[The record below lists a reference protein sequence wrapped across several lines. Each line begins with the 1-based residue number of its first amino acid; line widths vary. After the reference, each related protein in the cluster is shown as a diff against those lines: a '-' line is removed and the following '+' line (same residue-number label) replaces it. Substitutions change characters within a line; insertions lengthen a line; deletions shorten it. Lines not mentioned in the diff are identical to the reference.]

1 VRRRAAVARW
11 RIDRG
16 TGFPEDIL
24 RWNIKHASL
33 QERWLAAQ
41 QLWELDSSRRE
52 EASQGLLAV
61 VQSPPVDDGTYEP
74 FHGARWGAAEALGR
88 MGADAETAL
97 PVLSAVASN
106 DANEQMRREA
116 REACERIE
124 RAVSELRRAQEK
136 AKN

>member
-1 VRRRAAVARW
+1 
-11 RIDRG
+11 
-16 TGFPEDIL
+16 
-24 RWNIKHASL
+24 
-33 QERWLAAQ
+33 
-41 QLWELDSSRRE
+41 
-52 EASQGLLAV
+52 
-61 VQSPPVDDGTYEP
+61 
-74 FHGARWGAAEALGR
+74 

-116 REACERIE
+116 REACERID